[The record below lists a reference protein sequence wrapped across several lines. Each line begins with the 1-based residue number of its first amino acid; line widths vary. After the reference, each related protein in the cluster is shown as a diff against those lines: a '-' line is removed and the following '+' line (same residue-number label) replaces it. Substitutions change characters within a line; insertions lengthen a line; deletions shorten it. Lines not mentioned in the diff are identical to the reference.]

1 MGSFKVNDSAKKHED
16 AKRWYS
22 KQNFSSA
29 YIKKFQRV
37 VGTKDDGIV
46 GKNTINSVISWQS
59 NNKLDSDGKFGK
71 ASARK
76 AGIEYE
82 SKRNSNHTESAKV
95 NSASTKSS
103 ISKGGI
109 NPKPGFQKQYNYKVL
124 PYVSKTDYNK
134 MKAAMGSTKY
144 ASWNIEKAP
153 LSDMYKKAYKSNGG
167 KTTIASSGCGVTS
180 FANVKGISVTDAA
193 EYAMKNGHRIYG
205 SGTAAALFANNGGK
219 SAGNAK
225 NALNE
230 VAKGKYLVA
239 SMGPGN
245 WTRGGHFIL
254 VYGYSDDK
262 VYVSD
267 PASSKST
274 RAIGTKKQF
283 TDSYK
288 YGYLF

>member
-1 MGSFKVNDSAKKHED
+1 MGSFKINDNAKKQED

-103 ISKGGI
+103 VSGGI

-134 MKAAMGSTKY
+134 MKAAIGSTKY

-180 FANVKGISVTDAA
+180 FANVKGISVIDAA

-205 SGTAAALFANNGGK
+205 KGTAAALFANNGGK
-219 SAGNAK
+219 SAGSAK

-245 WTRGGHFIL
+245 WTKGGHFIL

-267 PASSKST
+267 PASDKST

-283 TDSYK
+283 VDSYK

>member
-1 MGSFKVNDSAKKHED
+1 MGSFKVNDNAKKQVD
-16 AKRWYS
+16 AKQWYS

-29 YIKKFQRV
+29 FIKKFQRV

-59 NNKLDSDGKFGK
+59 KNKLDSDGKFGK

-82 SKRNSNHTESAKV
+82 SKRNSKHTESAKV

-103 ISKGGI
+103 VSGGI

-193 EYAMKNGHRIYG
+193 EHAMKNGHRIYG

-219 SAGNAK
+219 SAGSAK

-254 VYGYSDDK
+254 VYGYSNDK

>member
-1 MGSFKVNDSAKKHED
+1 M
-16 AKRWYS
+16 
-22 KQNFSSA
+22 
-29 YIKKFQRV
+29 
-37 VGTKDDGIV
+37 
-46 GKNTINSVISWQS
+46 
-59 NNKLDSDGKFGK
+59 
-71 ASARK
+71 
-76 AGIEYE
+76 
-82 SKRNSNHTESAKV
+82 
-95 NSASTKSS
+95 STKQS
-103 ISKGGI
+103 ISGGI

-180 FANVKGISVTDAA
+180 FANVKGISVTEAA

-219 SAGNAK
+219 SAGSAK

-254 VYGYSDDK
+254 VYGYSNNK

-274 RAIGTKKQF
+274 RAVGTKKQF

>member
-1 MGSFKVNDSAKKHED
+1 MGSFKVNDNTKKQESAKY
-16 AKRWYS
+16 WYS
-22 KQNFSSA
+22 KQNFSSS

-46 GKNTINSVISWQS
+46 GKNTINSVITWQS
-59 NNKLDSDGKFGK
+59 KNKLDSDGKFGK

-82 SKRNSNHTESAKV
+82 SKRSSKHTESAKIK
-95 NSASTKSS
+95 SASTKSS
-103 ISKGGI
+103 ISGGI

-134 MKAAMGSTKY
+134 MKTAMGNTKY

-153 LSDMYKKAYKSNGG
+153 LSDIYKKAYKSNGG

-180 FANVKGISVTDAA
+180 FANVKGISVTEAA
-193 EYAMKNGHRIYG
+193 EHSMRNGYRVYG

>member
-1 MGSFKVNDSAKKHED
+1 MGSFKVNDNSRKQED
-16 AKRWYS
+16 AKHWYV
-22 KQNFSSA
+22 KQNFSSS

-59 NNKLDSDGKFGK
+59 KNKLDSDGKFGK

-76 AGIEYE
+76 AGIDYD
-82 SKRNSNHTESAKV
+82 SKSDSKVAKKSQSV
-95 NSASTKSS
+95 KATKSGS
-103 ISKGGI
+103 SNGI

-124 PYVSKTDYNK
+124 PYVSKTDYYK
-134 MKAAMGSTKY
+134 MKDAMGSTKY
-144 ASWNIEKAP
+144 ASWNIEKEP
-153 LSDMYKKAYKSNGG
+153 LLDLYKSARKSNGG
-167 KTTIASSGCGVTS
+167 KTTISSSGCGVTS
-180 FANVKGISVTDAA
+180 FANVKGISVTEAA
-193 EYAMKNGHRIYG
+193 EYSMKNGHRIYG
-205 SGTAAALFANNGGK
+205 KGTAAALFASNGGK
-219 SAGNAK
+219 SAGSAK

-267 PASSKST
+267 PASDKST
-274 RAIGTKKQF
+274 RAVGTKKQF
-283 TDSYK
+283 VDSYK

>member
-1 MGSFKVNDSAKKHED
+1 
-16 AKRWYS
+16 
-22 KQNFSSA
+22 
-29 YIKKFQRV
+29 
-37 VGTKDDGIV
+37 
-46 GKNTINSVISWQS
+46 
-59 NNKLDSDGKFGK
+59 
-71 ASARK
+71 
-76 AGIEYE
+76 
-82 SKRNSNHTESAKV
+82 
-95 NSASTKSS
+95 
-103 ISKGGI
+103 
-109 NPKPGFQKQYNYKVL
+109 
-124 PYVSKTDYNK
+124 

-219 SAGNAK
+219 SAGSAK

-230 VAKGKYLVA
+230 VAKGRYLVA

>member
-1 MGSFKVNDSAKKHED
+1 MESFKVNDNAKKQED

-59 NNKLDSDGKFGK
+59 KNKLDSDGKFGK

-82 SKRNSNHTESAKV
+82 SKRNSKHNESAKV
-95 NSASTKSS
+95 KSASTKSS
-103 ISKGGI
+103 ISGGI
-109 NPKPGFQKQYNYKVL
+109 KPKPGFQKQYNYKVL

-153 LSDMYKKAYKSNGG
+153 LSDMYKKAYKNEKELALYYINKAIEISPNLERL
-167 KTTIASSGCGVTS
+167 KQNKKIFENRVT
-180 FANVKGISVTDAA
+180 
-193 EYAMKNGHRIYG
+193 
-205 SGTAAALFANNGGK
+205 
-219 SAGNAK
+219 
-225 NALNE
+225 
-230 VAKGKYLVA
+230 
-239 SMGPGN
+239 
-245 WTRGGHFIL
+245 
-254 VYGYSDDK
+254 
-262 VYVSD
+262 
-267 PASSKST
+267 
-274 RAIGTKKQF
+274 
-283 TDSYK
+283 
-288 YGYLF
+288 

>member
-1 MGSFKVNDSAKKHED
+1 MESFKVNDNTKKQESAKY
-16 AKRWYS
+16 WYS
-22 KQNFSSA
+22 KQNFSSS

-46 GKNTINSVISWQS
+46 GKNTINSVITWQS
-59 NNKLDSDGKFGK
+59 KNKLDSDGKFGK

-82 SKRNSNHTESAKV
+82 SKRSSKYTESAKV
-95 NSASTKSS
+95 KSVSTKSS
-103 ISKGGI
+103 VSGGI

-134 MKAAMGSTKY
+134 MKTAMGSTKY

-180 FANVKGISVTDAA
+180 FANVKGISVTEAA
-193 EYAMKNGHRIYG
+193 EHAMKNGHRIYG

-219 SAGNAK
+219 TAGGAEK
-225 NALNE
+225 ALNE

-267 PASSKST
+267 PASDKST